1 MNTKNTLITRIKAF
15 FLKGVRHEETGG
27 FLNYYTLKIRDKTME
42 KQLQEILTNKYDWA
56 VWFVIIGTGVA
67 FCIYIANYFNH

>member
-15 FLKGVRHEETGG
+15 FLKGVRHVETGG
-27 FLNYYTLKIRDKTME
+27 LLNYYTLKIRDKTME
-42 KQLQEILTNKYDWA
+42 KQMQETLTNKNDWA
-56 VWFVIIGTGVA
+56 LSFVIIGTGVI